1 MSELKNNHPL
11 MSDGYWLINGSS
23 YRIKTY
29 PKDSSYSANQTALG
43 HWEWHKNS
51 RRHRYVNKAYVDRG
65 QRKVKFWKRI
75 LRQISIGVGESGYSN
90 QAFMIEDMKRFA
102 ADPTIG
108 KELTIGTLVQV
119 PPRHAST
126 SPNFGIVTKL
136 NSKSVKIHW
145 TNIPATSSLSP
156 TFVPFNSMKVLASG
170 KIEEQQ

>member
-1 MSELKNNHPL
+1 MNELKNNHPL

-29 PKDSSYSANQTALG
+29 PKDSSYSPNQTVLG

-51 RRHRYVNKAYVDRG
+51 RRHRYVNKAFVDRE
-65 QRKVKFWKRI
+65 QRKVKLWKRI
-75 LRQISIGVGESGYSN
+75 LTQISVGVGPRSGYRN

-108 KELTIGTLVQV
+108 KELTIGALVQL
-119 PPRHAST
+119 RLRNAS

-145 TNIPATSSLSP
+145 TSIPATSSLSP